1 MYLTVTGWQP
11 ILKPMS
17 ASGSEIETP
26 AVENLVDKAL
36 SLKPAPAP
44 LDHVQLLLNTRNLLG
59 GYDLLSD
66 ETTARRCIAVI
77 ARKDGRG
84 APRDVDEAALSQ
96 LREVRE
102 AVRVLL
108 LSHATGTR
116 EGGEA
121 LERLRAAGA
130 AVRLSVD
137 VDDSGSPVVVPPS
150 DSRGLQRITAQVM
163 AAVVSADRDQ
173 LHRLKACVNPDCGWV
188 FFDTS
193 RSRSGTWCAMNVCGA
208 RHKMERYRNRRD

>member
-1 MYLTVTGWQP
+1 
-11 ILKPMS
+11 MS
-17 ASGSEIETP
+17 ISRGASETQ
-26 AVENLVDKAL
+26 AVDDLVDKAL

-44 LDHVQLLLNTRNLLG
+44 LDGVQLLLNTRNLLG

-66 ETTARRCIAVI
+66 ETTARRCLAVI
-77 ARKDGRG
+77 AGKDGQS

-102 AVRVLL
+102 AVRALL
-108 LSHATGTR
+108 LSHATGAPR
-116 EGGEA
+116 DREA
-121 LERLRAAGA
+121 LKRVRAAGA

-137 VDDSGSPVVVPPS
+137 IDESGDPIVVPPS
-150 DSRGLQRITAQVM
+150 DFHGVHRVAAQVM

-173 LHRLKACVNPDCGWV
+173 LHRLKACVNPGCGWV

-208 RHKMERYRNRRD
+208 RHKMERYRSRGH

>member
-1 MYLTVTGWQP
+1 
-11 ILKPMS
+11 MS
-17 ASGSEIETP
+17 ASGSEIRTS
-26 AVENLVDKAL
+26 AVEDLVDKAL

-66 ETTARRCIAVI
+66 ETTARHCLAVI
-77 ARKDGRG
+77 AKRDGQQ
-84 APRDVDEAALSQ
+84 APRDVDEAELSR

-108 LSHATGTR
+108 LSHATGPR
-116 EGGEA
+116 EGDVA

-137 VDDSGSPVVVPPS
+137 IDDSGRPVVVPPS
-150 DSRGLQRITAQVM
+150 DSRGVHRITAQVM

>member
-1 MYLTVTGWQP
+1 MYLTVTRWQP
-11 ILKPMS
+11 ILKAMS
-17 ASGSEIETP
+17 ASGSEIGTR
-26 AVENLVDKAL
+26 AVEDLVDKAL

-66 ETTARRCIAVI
+66 DSTARRCLAVI
-77 ARKDGRG
+77 AKRDGQR
-84 APRDVDEAALSQ
+84 APRDLDEAELSR

-108 LSHATGTR
+108 LSHATGPR
-116 EGGEA
+116 QGDEA

-130 AVRLSVD
+130 AVLLSVD
-137 VDDSGSPVVVPPS
+137 VDDSGSPVAVPPS
-150 DSRGLQRITAQVM
+150 DSRGLQRIAAQVM